1 MVDPHIKDLMDL
13 RRQMISTLKL
23 IEMQL
28 NIDRRSKGMPP
39 LGPRDYSAEYEPP
52 FVARVSA

>member
-13 RRQMISTLKL
+13 RRQMISMLKL

-28 NIDRRSKGMPP
+28 NADRRNKGQPP
-39 LGPRDYSAEYEPP
+39 LVARVYAAEYEPP

>member
-28 NIDRRSKGMPP
+28 NIYRRTNGMPP